1 MIDQGRNRAF
11 SLCACNSDDLIPE
24 TLEKQFC
31 LGQDLTGIRLSQAF
45 LIQRQDF

>member
-1 MIDQGRNRAF
+1 MIDQGCDRTF

-31 LGQDLTGIRLSQAF
+31 LGQDLTLIGLNRLF
-45 LIQRQDF
+45 